1 MDVNNPNINPCMF
14 WDNREYKWHLWRE
27 QREFQ
32 NMPWNG
38 FETGFVAPD
47 FIIVNDNRLCVLE
60 LKSCWKN
67 RGDQYSYCLDVTE
80 ELRDVEEMHEASQNY
95 NIIKSNSIDQ
105 WLERARRQSGNN
117 SRLLEDIVGRNDF
130 NMDNFEVFSYAI
142 VCIID
147 FKERKIVH
155 FQG

>member
-1 MDVNNPNINPCMF
+1 
-14 WDNREYKWHLWRE
+14 
-27 QREFQ
+27 
-32 NMPWNG
+32 MPWNG

-67 RGDQYSYCLDVTE
+67 RFGDQYSYCLDVTE
-80 ELRDVEEMHEASQNY
+80 ELRDGEEMHEASQNY